1 MGLTLPVIIQVFML
15 KLGSGFFMLREE
27 QKWKQFQ
34 TEIKKDCLDLRTK
47 WDGKNHKLETSIYT
61 VHFVFGLKV
70 KWVMYV
76 AGISEIRVS
85 DVLVGKYERQNT
97 SMQLGELC

>member
-1 MGLTLPVIIQVFML
+1 MQ
-15 KLGSGFFMLREE
+15 REE

-34 TEIKKDCLDLRTK
+34 TEIKKDCLDLRSK
-47 WDGKNHKLETSIYT
+47 WDGKNHKLEAPIYT

-76 AGISEIRVS
+76 EGISEIRVS